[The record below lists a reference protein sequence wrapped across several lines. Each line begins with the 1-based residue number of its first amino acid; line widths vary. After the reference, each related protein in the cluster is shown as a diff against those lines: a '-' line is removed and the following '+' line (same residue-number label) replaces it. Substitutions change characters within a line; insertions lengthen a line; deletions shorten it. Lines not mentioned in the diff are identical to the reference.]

1 MKLCTLLLSTLVVLV
16 FAPSAALAQEATWQE
31 AYKDQDRTVSIR
43 VDSVKATKVGVTA
56 WMKLVFVN
64 PLPVPEFNTQA
75 HMMQEK
81 AEYSKTHKWTRRVL
95 MYDANGKQ
103 LVDHTNPE
111 SAPGLELVP
120 DTAEETISKQVWAL
134 LKKSSGTKRKTK

>member
-1 MKLCTLLLSTLVVLV
+1 MTLRAQLLPAIIALLLG
-16 FAPSAALAQEATWQE
+16 PSLAHAQEATWQE
-31 AYKDQDRTVSIR
+31 AYKDQDRTVFIR

-64 PLPVPEFNTQA
+64 PLPVPEFKTQA

-81 AEYSKTHKWTRRVL
+81 AEYSKTHKWSRRVL

-103 LVDHTNPE
+103 LVDHTNPTNN
-111 SAPGLELVP
+111 PGAELIP
-120 DTAEETISKQVWAL
+120 DSAEENIAKQVWGL
-134 LKKSSGTKRKTK
+134 LKKGGATKRKTK